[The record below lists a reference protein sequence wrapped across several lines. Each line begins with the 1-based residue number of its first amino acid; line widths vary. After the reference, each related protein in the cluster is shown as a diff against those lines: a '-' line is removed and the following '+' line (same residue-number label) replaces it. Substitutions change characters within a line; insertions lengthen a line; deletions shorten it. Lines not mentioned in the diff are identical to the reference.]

1 MGPDFVGVVKLIDGR
16 VRDKRAALRRGLG
29 YYDRLV
35 VHYKALRHL
44 YRYMTHSEFVSP
56 IDSDG
61 DWVMGYR
68 TVTYRMP

>member
-1 MGPDFVGVVKLIDGR
+1 MGVVKLIDGR

-56 IDSDG
+56 IDGDG